1 MNIKLLIS
9 IINQIRNK
17 SVKDKDSRE
26 KDIII
31 NIIKKLNRFL
41 LIRILFNISKLN

>member
-9 IINQIRNK
+9 MINQIRNK
-17 SVKDKDSRE
+17 SVKDRDRNE
-26 KDIII
+26 EDRII

-41 LIRILFNISKLN
+41 LIRI